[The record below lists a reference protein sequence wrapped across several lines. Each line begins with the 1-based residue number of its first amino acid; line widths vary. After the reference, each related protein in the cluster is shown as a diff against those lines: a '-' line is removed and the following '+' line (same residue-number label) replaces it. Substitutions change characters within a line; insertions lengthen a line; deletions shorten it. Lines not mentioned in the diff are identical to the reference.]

1 MKRAALIVALVL
13 ATGLAAPAAAVVG
26 LGGSKSSDAPVSIE
40 AEDGIEWQQ
49 AKQTY
54 TARGNAK
61 ATQGD
66 SSVKADALTAHYRT
80 AKNGDTEIW
89 RIDADGNVRI
99 TSTTRWATGEKGVYD
114 VDKGVLVLMG
124 KTVRL
129 ESPTEKIRA
138 NQSLEYFEQRRIAVA
153 RGGAVAVK
161 DGRELR
167 ADVLTA
173 HMRENK
179 QGQLEMARV
188 EAFGNVEVA
197 TASEVARAQYGD
209 YNPDSGIANLAGG
222 VKITRGQNQLN
233 GEFAEVNMKT
243 GISRLLSQPKPG
255 TGAGGRVRGV
265 FQPKTAPAPASPGP
279 APVAPNPA
287 PAAQ

>member
-1 MKRAALIVALVL
+1 MKPVALIAATILALV
-13 ATGLAAPAAAVVG
+13 AGTREPAAMVG
-26 LGGSKSSDAPVSIE
+26 LGASKSSDAPVAIE

-66 SSVKADALTAHYRT
+66 TSVRADALIAHYRT
-80 AKNGDTEIW
+80 AKGGDTEIW

-99 TSTTRWATGEKGVYD
+99 ASAARWATGEKGVYD
-114 VDKGVLVLMG
+114 VDKGVLVLTG
-124 KTVRL
+124 KVVRL
-129 ESPTEKIRA
+129 ESQTEKIRA

-153 RGGAVAVK
+153 RGGAVATK

-179 QGQLEMARV
+179 QGQLEMVRI

-243 GISRLLSQPKPG
+243 GVSRLLSQPKPG
-255 TGAGGRVRGV
+255 AGASGRVRGV
-265 FQPKTAPAPASPGP
+265 FQPKTAPAPASP
-279 APVAPNPA
+279 A
-287 PAAQ
+287 PATPPAQ